1 MLQILAFLAS
11 LLFATT
17 TATPYDALKREAEKF
32 VEEKSYAHAHQLYEQ
47 AGKLTLP
54 AIERRWVDFRL
65 ADTAW
70 RMDESNRDTT
80 ALVAIVNGTEH
91 DRVWAEA
98 NESLGDLT
106 SGNNYYLDALDW
118 WAGSDDIDYAR
129 KRYLSIFRRLA
140 SENRYGYRNQIPREV
155 LVNVISIANDTND
168 AMHARFLLAQQL
180 LGEGR
185 PDSMERAGE
194 LLAEIIAA
202 GKKSEWY
209 DDALY
214 TAATYA
220 SSVGHIIVNGE
231 PDPHASFTR
240 ALELYRRLVNE
251 FAKGESK
258 YRDDAERAIQDILAP
273 SVNLGAAGTF
283 LPDSEQEVNLN
294 WRNTK
299 RVELA
304 IYAVDLMTFQEK
316 GNVHWMNTLRRDPK
330 PLRTWTYETNDSGDH
345 IPGYHNER
353 LMPRLE
359 RGAYWMTASADGKSA
374 GLLLMVT
381 DTHILLQS
389 SPSLLQIYVSD
400 VLRGEPIAGAR
411 VRVGQRWGNYESRVD
426 EATTNAD
433 GIAVV
438 KKVNDNPEVVMA
450 ASAGK
455 GKQAWHAT
463 YSYGYRSSTDG
474 WKLYAFTDR
483 PAYRPGETVQWKV
496 IARTREND
504 LFSTPAG
511 QKISWEIRSPRDEKI
526 ATGDATL
533 NAYGSFS
540 SSLALTDAMPL
551 GEYRVTFKVGN
562 DDDIGNATLFR
573 LEEYKL
579 PEFQVS
585 VSTPDKKL
593 YRLGDTIEATIDA
606 SYYFG
611 GPVANATVEAV
622 IYQQPLYRYWF
633 PWRKYPWYYD
643 DISDFARSGPVL
655 RTETLKTDANGR
667 AVVRIETPRDGNDT
681 RYRIE
686 ARVVDASRREVRG
699 EGSVAVTKQ
708 RYTVMAQPE
717 HYIHRP
723 GDPVEVDFKA
733 VDANDQPVQATGTVK
748 VIKRAWIEKDRA
760 YADEEVLSSNV
771 ATNAKGEASFMFTPR
786 REGYYTVRWT
796 SEDRDPNRPLR
807 ARDVVTAETMV
818 WVADRAT
825 TDLSYYTGGLQLIV
839 DKETLRAGETASV
852 MVVAPA
858 SGQWVVVNA
867 TGDDILDTRVV
878 HLDGTV
884 KLVQM
889 TVDARHEPSFT
900 VNATSVFDRAIA
912 TDNKVIVVPP
922 AEQFIDVGVKSDRE
936 EYQPRDEG
944 TITIT
949 TRDVEGKPV
958 AAEVALAVSDEAVT
972 AIQQDLAGDPR
983 EFFYGNERSAT
994 LQVTGSA
1001 QTQQYVRLVENK
1013 NKVLIDDR
1021 LKDRE
1026 DAAAQKQAGY
1036 VDMDRFEVNGVVG
1049 GVLGG
1054 ARDAA
1059 AAPAPAPP
1067 PMAEAITVT
1076 SQAPAPEV
1084 QKTAMAA
1091 MKKDGTSVEVEVR
1104 SDFRTTAFWKS
1115 DIVTDANGIARVAF
1129 KFPEGLTTWRATARA
1144 ATTAAQFG
1152 IGTSTSRTNMPL
1164 IVRLQAPRFF
1174 VAGDHS
1180 TVSGVI
1186 NNNTDEAMRIE
1197 PKLEVE
1203 GLTLNMTTNAPIN
1216 VPAHGEA
1223 RADWSVVADR
1233 PGNAK
1238 LRVSAVSRGVVRAS
1252 GAPPSPQ
1259 GAPEA
1264 RTTPQYAD
1272 AMQKSFVVYEHGIDK
1287 LKRRSGKLRAGDSAS
1302 SMAEAVIT
1310 LALPRERRA
1319 TDLVVQVAPSL
1330 AVTMLDALPYLIDYP
1345 YGCTEQTMSRFLP
1358 AAVVAKTLS
1367 QMGLDAK
1374 KRIPRLDDVT
1384 KASIARL
1391 YDFQHGDGGW
1401 GWWKEDQGSTYMTAY
1416 VVWGFSI
1423 ARDAGMDVDTERVQR
1438 AFTWLNEH
1446 LKENEGDWET
1456 DAWIVHAMSAWNNR
1470 PSKNSQ
1476 DAFDDAWEHRER
1488 LTSYS
1493 RALLALTAHR
1503 YGAKEREAV
1512 LVRNLEN
1519 GVKIDRT
1526 PDQSVLVRGGSS
1538 TAETMATAH
1547 WGADRFWWRWHD
1559 GPIESTAFVLQ
1570 ALVASDPKHKLV
1582 EPAMNWLVKNRRG
1595 AQWTNTRDTAITVLA
1610 LNDYLR
1616 ASGETVRDVTYEVTV
1631 NGKPIATKT
1640 VTAKQL
1646 LDAPSRFSVD
1656 PSILRDT
1663 DQEIR
1668 IRANAPVYFSAE
1680 ARFVSLEEP
1689 VKAAGNELFVK
1700 REYFRL
1706 APKPTLLKGVV
1717 YDRIPLGDG
1726 DAVISGERVEVVD
1739 TIETKNDYEYL
1750 LFEDLKPAGLEAVE
1764 LQSGQS
1770 LYATNKDG
1778 VSQWIYQELRD
1789 RKVAMFADRLIQGTW
1804 TIRYTLRAETPGEF
1818 HALPLLGHAM
1828 YVPDVRANGEEVRVV
1843 VRDR

>member
-283 LPDSEQEVNLN
+283 LPDYEQEVNLN

-438 KKVNDNPEVVMA
+438 KKVNDNPEVVIA

-585 VSTPDKKL
+585 VSPPDKKL

-708 RYTVMAQPE
+708 RYTVM
-717 HYIHRP
+717 
-723 GDPVEVDFKA
+723 
-733 VDANDQPVQATGTVK
+733 
-748 VIKRAWIEKDRA
+748 
-760 YADEEVLSSNV
+760 
-771 ATNAKGEASFMFTPR
+771 
-786 REGYYTVRWT
+786 
-796 SEDRDPNRPLR
+796 
-807 ARDVVTAETMV
+807 AETMV

-1401 GWWKEDQGSTYMTAY
+1401 GWWKEDQ
-1416 VVWGFSI
+1416 
-1423 ARDAGMDVDTERVQR
+1423 
-1438 AFTWLNEH
+1438 
-1446 LKENEGDWET
+1446 
-1456 DAWIVHAMSAWNNR
+1456 
-1470 PSKNSQ
+1470 
-1476 DAFDDAWEHRER
+1476 
-1488 LTSYS
+1488 
-1493 RALLALTAHR
+1493 
-1503 YGAKEREAV
+1503 
-1512 LVRNLEN
+1512 
-1519 GVKIDRT
+1519 
-1526 PDQSVLVRGGSS
+1526 
-1538 TAETMATAH
+1538 
-1547 WGADRFWWRWHD
+1547 
-1559 GPIESTAFVLQ
+1559 
-1570 ALVASDPKHKLV
+1570 
-1582 EPAMNWLVKNRRG
+1582 
-1595 AQWTNTRDTAITVLA
+1595 
-1610 LNDYLR
+1610 
-1616 ASGETVRDVTYEVTV
+1616 
-1631 NGKPIATKT
+1631 
-1640 VTAKQL
+1640 
-1646 LDAPSRFSVD
+1646 
-1656 PSILRDT
+1656 
-1663 DQEIR
+1663 
-1668 IRANAPVYFSAE
+1668 
-1680 ARFVSLEEP
+1680 
-1689 VKAAGNELFVK
+1689 
-1700 REYFRL
+1700 
-1706 APKPTLLKGVV
+1706 
-1717 YDRIPLGDG
+1717 
-1726 DAVISGERVEVVD
+1726 
-1739 TIETKNDYEYL
+1739 
-1750 LFEDLKPAGLEAVE
+1750 
-1764 LQSGQS
+1764 
-1770 LYATNKDG
+1770 
-1778 VSQWIYQELRD
+1778 
-1789 RKVAMFADRLIQGTW
+1789 
-1804 TIRYTLRAETPGEF
+1804 
-1818 HALPLLGHAM
+1818 
-1828 YVPDVRANGEEVRVV
+1828 
-1843 VRDR
+1843 